1 MKQWLAGL
9 LALVFSLAAAA
20 ADFPDAGKLF
30 AATFDGLDGKPVALA
45 DYQGKPLVLNFWATW
60 CAPCR
65 KEIPDLIAIHKQFS
79 GRGVAL
85 VGIAVEEAD
94 KLADFVKEQGI
105 GYPIAVGREKGI
117 WLLQTLGNKAAV
129 LPYTVVI
136 DRDGKIVFSK
146 RGAVSRE
153 RLEALLEPLL

>member
-1 MKQWLAGL
+1 MKHWLGGL
-9 LALVFSLAAAA
+9 LVLCYSLVAGA
-20 ADFPDAGKLF
+20 ADYPDAGKLF
-30 AATFDGLDGKPVALA
+30 AATFDGLDGKPVVLA

-65 KEIPDLIAIHKQFS
+65 KEIPDLIAVHKQFA

-105 GYPIAVGREKGI
+105 DYPIAVGRDKGI

-136 DRDGKIVFSK
+136 DRDGKIIFTK
-146 RGAVSRE
+146 RGVVSRE
-153 RLEALLEPLL
+153 RLAALLESLL